1 MTFVGKVLIVLQVVL
16 SLLFMAFAG
25 AVFTVQTNWKKKA
38 TESIAQN
45 NEQKNIQ
52 EEIDTDHQKALTDL
66 NAKSQLSEGRAVTA
80 EAKLQGQTDL
90 AKSLA
95 KELADERTRNSESQQ
110 VTKIANTEAE
120 SRQNEAIRLRVSIGQ
135 LRKTIDKQVA
145 EKHSLENVVFKS
157 EQKIKL
163 MKVKNNSIIK
173 ELSKLQRVIAVAKI
187 DVNEYEGKQ
196 APPVNIEG
204 KIIAVLRGLR
214 GEPDLIEISIG
225 EDDDLLKGH
234 ELFVYSKAGRGKYL
248 GKVRIDSVTPD
259 RAVGVV
265 IQKTKNGIIKE
276 GDYVSPKL

>member
-1 MTFVGKVLIVLQVVL
+1 
-16 SLLFMAFAG
+16 MAFAG

-66 NAKSQLSEGRAVTA
+66 NAKAQLSEGRAVTA

>member
-25 AVFTVQTNWKKKA
+25 AVFSVQTNWKKKA
-38 TESIAQN
+38 NESIAQN
-45 NEQKNIQ
+45 QSQKVIQ
-52 EEIDTDHQKALTDL
+52 EEIDVENQKMLTDL
-66 NAKSQLSEGRAVTA
+66 NAKFKLAEGNAVTA

-95 KELADERTRNSESQQ
+95 RELAEERTRNSESQQ
-110 VTKIANTEAE
+110 LIKIANTQAE
-120 SRQNEAIRLRVSIGQ
+120 SRRNESDRLRVIIGL
-135 LRKTIDKQVA
+135 LRKTIDKQVT
-145 EKHSLENVVFKS
+145 ENRSLEENVFKS
-157 EQKIKL
+157 NQKRKL
-163 MKVKNNSIIK
+163 MTIKNVSLIK
-173 ELSKLQRVIAVAKI
+173 KLSQLQRIIAVENF
-187 DVNEYEGKQ
+187 DVKSYEGKK

-204 KIIAVLRGLR
+204 KIIAVRKGLR
-214 GEPDLIEISIG
+214 GEPDLIEISLG

-234 ELFVYSKAGRGKYL
+234 ELFVYSKAGRGKFL
-248 GKVRIDSVTPD
+248 GKVRIDYVTPD